1 MLIRCFINSRRHG
14 HLAVVLVDHP
24 VRVGLTLVMVMMG
37 SIFWGVDKLVLE
49 GGWVGLIYIIKAY

>member
-1 MLIRCFINSRRHG
+1 M
-14 HLAVVLVDHP
+14 AVVLVDHP